1 VNIAVIGAAGNM
13 GRWFTNYFI
22 RNGHKVKVYDTRRSA
37 AKCLAEEVGA
47 IYAPT
52 LERCVRGCDVIFL
65 SIPVEITPQILKR
78 IEKIIESGSLLVE
91 IASLKRDVVPA
102 LKKLP
107 KQITPLSL
115 HPLFGP
121 GLSDLKFGR
130 MIVVEVNDLKHETE
144 LAKKLFPEAHF
155 TGCGVDEHDRMIA
168 YSLTLPYFLNLAFG
182 LRIANLNIAKLRQYA
197 GTTLSIQLDLLEA
210 IIQSSRHLI
219 PQLLA
224 LNPYSDKV
232 IKRYLEV
239 TKTLHQ
245 HLKKR
250 EGLAK
255 ILAKLERK
263 LTSDP
268 DYKKAYQNLYNL
280 TEKKH

>member
-1 VNIAVIGAAGNM
+1 MNIAVIGAAGNM

-22 RNGHKVKVYDTRRSA
+22 KNGHKVKVYDRRRGA
-37 AKCLAEEVGA
+37 AKYLAEEVGA

-52 LERCVRGCDVIFL
+52 LEQCVRGCDVIFL
-65 SIPVEITPQILKR
+65 SIPVEITPQILKK
-78 IEKIIESGSLLVE
+78 IEKSIESGSLLVE
-91 IASLKRDVVPA
+91 IASLKRDVVSA

-155 TGCGVDEHDRMIA
+155 TGCGVDEHDKMIA

-182 LRIANLNIAKLRQYA
+182 LCISNLKTTKLRQYA

-268 DYKKAYQNLYNL
+268 DYQKAYRNLYNL